1 MGLDVAVKLLGYLL
15 SSVPE
20 LIRVIDAAFSK
31 DPVDDTPI
39 EGKVRVI
46 LDDARSKLA
55 ASIAKGKAKLG
66 G

>member
-1 MGLDVAVKLLGYLL
+1 MGLEVAVKLLGYLL
-15 SSVPE
+15 AQVPE

-31 DPVDDTPI
+31 PPEDDSPV

-46 LDDARSKLA
+46 LDDARAKLA
-55 ASIAKGKAKLG
+55 ASIARGKAKLG